1 MKSKTV
7 KQFLFIFNIL
17 LNVLFFILII
27 DVIQG
32 LLSNNLYSF
41 ATGVPCSKS
50 VLIWLSL
57 ALTSTLFY
65 TYILFKDESFE

>member
-1 MKSKTV
+1 MKTI
-7 KQFLFIFNIL
+7 KQFIYILTIL

-32 LLSNNLYSF
+32 LLTDNVYSF
-41 ATGVPCSKS
+41 ATGVPCTKT

-57 ALTSTLFY
+57 ALTSTLLY
-65 TYILFKDESFE
+65 TYILFNDKSID

>member
-17 LNVLFFILII
+17 LNVLFFILTI

-65 TYILFKDESFE
+65 TYILFNDESFE

>member
-17 LNVLFFILII
+17 LNVLFFILTI

-57 ALTSTLFY
+57 ALTSTLLY
-65 TYILFKDESFE
+65 TYILFNDESFE

>member
-17 LNVLFFILII
+17 LNVLFFILTI

-57 ALTSTLFY
+57 ALTSTLLY

>member
-1 MKSKTV
+1 MKTI
-7 KQFLFIFNIL
+7 KQFIYILTILF
-17 LNVLFFILII
+17 NVLFFILII

-32 LLSNNLYSF
+32 LLTDNVYSF
-41 ATGVPCSKS
+41 ATGVPCTKT

-57 ALTSTLFY
+57 ALTSTLLY

>member
-17 LNVLFFILII
+17 LNVLFFILTI

-32 LLSNNLYSF
+32 LLSDNLYSF
-41 ATGVPCSKS
+41 ATGIPCSKTI
-50 VLIWLSL
+50 LIWLSL

>member
-17 LNVLFFILII
+17 LNVLFFILTI

>member
-1 MKSKTV
+1 MKTI
-7 KQFLFIFNIL
+7 KQFTYILTILF
-17 LNVLFFILII
+17 NVLFFILII

-32 LLSNNLYSF
+32 LLTGNLYSF
-41 ATGVPCSKS
+41 ATGVPCTKT

-57 ALTSTLFY
+57 ALTSTLLY

>member
-1 MKSKTV
+1 MKTI
-7 KQFLFIFNIL
+7 KQFIYILTIL

-32 LLSNNLYSF
+32 LLTDNVYSF
-41 ATGVPCSKS
+41 ATGVPCTKT

-57 ALTSTLFY
+57 ALTSTLLY
-65 TYILFKDESFE
+65 TYILFNDKSFD

>member
-57 ALTSTLFY
+57 ALTSTLLY

>member
-1 MKSKTV
+1 MKTI
-7 KQFLFIFNIL
+7 KQFTYILTILF
-17 LNVLFFILII
+17 NVLFFILII

-32 LLSNNLYSF
+32 LLTGNVYSF
-41 ATGVPCSKS
+41 ATGVPCTKT

-57 ALTSTLFY
+57 ALTSTLLY

>member
-1 MKSKTV
+1 MKTI
-7 KQFLFIFNIL
+7 KQFTYILTILF
-17 LNVLFFILII
+17 NVLFFILII

-32 LLSNNLYSF
+32 LLTGNLYSF
-41 ATGVPCSKS
+41 ATGVPCSKT

-57 ALTSTLFY
+57 ALTSTLLY

>member
-1 MKSKTV
+1 MKTV
-7 KQFLFIFNIL
+7 KQFIYILTILF
-17 LNVLFFILII
+17 NVLFFILII

-32 LLSNNLYSF
+32 LLTDNVYSF
-41 ATGVPCSKS
+41 ATGVPCTKT

-57 ALTSTLFY
+57 ALTSTLLY